1 MTNTFNL
8 ADMVAD
14 ADQKYAPVAIDLGG
28 GDAVTLRN
36 VLRIKPGPR
45 KEALSLI
52 KQIQSLTESAGEG
65 TDMSEEDFD
74 SVNEIQEKILCLA
87 ADDPDLLS
95 TAIGGD
101 PMITMDIFNRWM
113 ESTQAGEASSSES

>member
-1 MTNTFNL
+1 MTNTFTL

-14 ADQKYAPVAIDLGG
+14 ADEKYAPVALDLGG
-28 GDAVTLRN
+28 GDVVTLRN

-52 KQIQSLTESAGEG
+52 KQIQSLTESADEG
-65 TDMSEEDFD
+65 AEMSEEDFD
-74 SVNEIQEKILCLA
+74 TVNQVQERILGLA
-87 ADDPDLLS
+87 ADKPELLS

-101 PMITMDIFNRWM
+101 PMIIMEIFNRWM